1 MSSLNLYLSTLDT
14 STALDTAGTFTGSNT
29 AAMSSTDVSLH
40 YASPVAKWA
49 RIFKYYTDGTD
60 DVSDEG
66 VKLMTEQGLNII
78 GDTNATS
85 SSGSVSDLYASNAS
99 LSAVYTAHVLSDISA
114 ANGDTTDPAAS
125 LDYLSELSRA
135 IFGSP
140 EAIDMMSNE
149 SAVAASYG
157 VATETCSA
165 AVSANFATAG
175 NADYHSV
182 IGSSN
187 NAAKLVVCKT
197 IYDQLRYTTANMARF
212 TLNYGTT
219 VTGTLADT
227 TAAAVTGG
235 SATSDATV
243 NVFATGATID
253 NLEVSAT
260 GVGYA
265 KGDVITITMSVGNT
279 IAITLN
285 SSQAA
290 ILNGSLDSTA
300 GTELPLEVD
309 DMFHIK
315 YTINSNAS
323 QANVS
328 GGAFE
333 TVTRTADVYIKLV

>member
-1 MSSLNLYLSTLDT
+1 MTSLNLYLSTLDT

-29 AAMSSTDVSLH
+29 AAMSSTNVTLH
-40 YASPVAKWA
+40 YGAPIADW

-66 VKLMTEQGLNII
+66 VKLLTEQGLNII

-85 SSGSVSDLYASNAS
+85 SSGSVSDLYVPNAS
-99 LSAVYTAHVLSDISA
+99 LSAVYTANVLSDISA
-114 ANGDTTDPAAS
+114 ANNDTTDPAAA
-125 LDYLSELSRA
+125 LDYLSELSGSM
-135 IFGSP
+135 FGTTL
-140 EAIDMMSNE
+140 AIDMMTNE
-149 SAVAASYG
+149 SAVATSYG

-175 NADYHSV
+175 SADFHGA
-182 IGSSN
+182 IGVSN
-187 NAAKLVVCKT
+187 TAAKLVVCKT

-243 NVFATGATID
+243 NVFVTGTTIDHLEVNATGA
-253 NLEVSAT
+253 
-260 GVGYA
+260 GYA
-265 KGDVITITMSVGNT
+265 KGDTITITMSVGNT

-285 SSQAA
+285 SSQVA
-290 ILNGSLDSTA
+290 ILNGTLDSTA

-333 TVTRTADVYIKLV
+333 TVTRTADVYVKLI